1 MRAVDT
7 IPDPVAAAA
16 AERAEG
22 GERRRGRR
30 EAEGGE
36 RRRGREELMK
46 RLQDQMVD

>member
-16 AERAEG
+16 AAAERAEG
-22 GERRRGRR
+22 GERRRGK
-30 EAEGGE
+30 
-36 RRRGREELMK
+36 REEFMK